1 MYSLIET
8 LNMGS
13 STVTR
18 RRLLASLGTGT
29 VAGSAGCLGAFGSD
43 SAETPDPVDL
53 SGGKFD
59 YQGGMEI
66 GVHGGPNG
74 QIFYADN
81 EPTSRHATGNSEDA
95 REDLAWFHTL
105 VQGLFPYHFER
116 LNRGWEPTA
125 IYATDYSRV
134 DWDLSGGDG
143 PQQLPSPTAPD
154 TFGDATELVYVAE
167 SDVIGGMGPEL
178 VPFSDTAEADSF
190 ASDYGG
196 RTLEY
201 DDITPNLIG
210 SLGMR

>member
-1 MYSLIET
+1 MAQ
-8 LNMGS
+8 
-13 STVTR
+13 STATR
-18 RRLLASLGTGT
+18 RHIVQTLGTGT
-29 VAGSAGCLGAFGSD
+29 VVGLAGCLDAFGSN
-43 SAETPDPVDL
+43 SETPDPVDL

-95 REDLAWFHTL
+95 RDDLAWFHTL

-116 LNRGWEPTA
+116 LNQGWEPAA
-125 IYATDYSRV
+125 IYVTDYSLV
-134 DWDLSGGDG
+134 DWELSGGG
-143 PQQLPSPTAPD
+143 PKQLPSPTAAD

-178 VPFSDTAEADSF
+178 VPFSDADEANSF
-190 ASDYGG
+190 ADTHSG
-196 RTLEY
+196 RTLDY
-201 DDITPNLIG
+201 DDITPTLIE
-210 SLGMR
+210 SLGMG